1 MLYRLTTFGLL
12 AALAAAPVA
21 RAQDHC
27 CDQVPGVGG
36 APVLDSIARLAV
48 ARNLGL
54 QRARERER
62 EADAGVRQARGLFL
76 PSLGLDARYSALSG
90 AVNLGDFINPA
101 YSALNR
107 LIGRDEFPTNI
118 DATLPFKQETRL
130 RSTLVLFNAALFANL
145 DGARSIQSLRG
156 AERDAAARQLD
167 ANARLAWLNW
177 SSAARAVEIWDASIG
192 VLDENL
198 RVAQRLV
205 DAGSSTPDAVLRAR
219 ASLADA
225 QQSRADAVRQR
236 HAALGAFN
244 LLLDQPLDA
253 PAPVL
258 PDESLPDAPDLA
270 LADALATSARR
281 EEHAMVTAAIR
292 GADAQDRA
300 AASAFLP
307 SVAVAV
313 DYGVQGNSYRFNREF
328 DAATASVVLQ
338 WNLFN
343 GGQDAARRQAASAA
357 RRGAEY
363 QRADIDRQVALDVR
377 TAWDAVR
384 VAREA
389 VAAAGTRLIAAQ
401 GAFTLVDRQ
410 YREGLTS
417 YLEWSD
423 ARAKLTAAQLNRS
436 LTRHALAARGVDL
449 ERAAALRNIPNN

>member
-1 MLYRLTTFGLL
+1 MLYQLTLFALGALL
-12 AALAAAPVA
+12 AGAPVA
-21 RAQDHC
+21 GAQDPC
-27 CDQVPGVGG
+27 CDRPPATSG
-36 APVLDSIARLAV
+36 APILDSIAHVAI

-76 PSLGLDARYSALSG
+76 PSLNLDARYSALSG

-101 YSALNR
+101 YDALNQ

-118 DATLPFKQETRL
+118 NATLPFKQETRL
-130 RSTLVLFNAALFANL
+130 RTALVLFNGALFANL
-145 DGARSIQSLRG
+145 DGARSLQSLRG
-156 AERDAAARQLD
+156 AERDAAARKLD
-167 ANARLAWLNW
+167 ADARLAWLNW
-177 SSAARAVEIWDASIG
+177 SSAARAVDIWDASIT
-192 VLDENL
+192 VLEENL

-219 ASLADA
+219 AALADA
-225 QQSRADAVRQR
+225 HQSRSDAVRLR
-236 HAALGAFN
+236 NAALGAFN

-253 PAPVL
+253 AAPDL
-258 PDESLPDAPDLA
+258 PDESLPDAPDLT
-270 LADALATSARR
+270 LADVLAASRRR
-281 EEHAMVTAAIR
+281 EEHSMVTAAMR
-292 GADAQDRA
+292 GADAQQRA
-300 AASAFLP
+300 ATSAFLP

-313 DYGVQGNSYRFNREF
+313 DYGVQGNSYRFSREF
-328 DAATASVVLQ
+328 DAATASFVLQ

-343 GGQDAARRQAASAA
+343 GGQDAARREAATAA
-357 RRGAEY
+357 RRGAEF
-363 QRADIDRQVALDVR
+363 QRADVDRQVALDVR

-389 VAAAGTRLIAAQ
+389 VSAANARLAAAQ

-423 ARAKLTAAQLNRS
+423 ARAKLTAAQLNHS

-449 ERAAALRNIPNN
+449 ERAAALRNLPST